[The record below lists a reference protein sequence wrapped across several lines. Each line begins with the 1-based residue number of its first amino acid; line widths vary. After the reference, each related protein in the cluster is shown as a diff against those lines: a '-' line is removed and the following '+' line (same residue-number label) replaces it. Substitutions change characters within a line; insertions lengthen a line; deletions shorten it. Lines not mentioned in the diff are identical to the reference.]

1 MSSEIRAI
9 INQESFRKR
18 VYEVFASKTMKKYF
32 YQDEANKTTQK
43 MYDEL
48 DELLSN
54 KTRRDLFFYNP
65 ITLLTLPKNIMT
77 FTNRFQS
84 LVLNESGIKVVKI
97 SLKGDENYSQEDIAL
112 VKKLINR
119 HFEEEKKE
127 LYLFTVKLII

>member
-18 VYEVFASKTMKKYF
+18 VYEVFASKTMKKYL

-54 KTRRDLFFYNP
+54 KTRRDLFFDNS
-65 ITLLTLPKNIMT
+65 ITLMTLPKNIMT
-77 FTNRFQS
+77 
-84 LVLNESGIKVVKI
+84 
-97 SLKGDENYSQEDIAL
+97 IAL

>member
-1 MSSEIRAI
+1 MNI
-9 INQESFRKR
+9 INYEKRKIEGIEKLYC
-18 VYEVFASKTMKKYF
+18 VAIKYI
-32 YQDEANKTTQK
+32 YEANKTTQK

-54 KTRRDLFFYNP
+54 KTRRDLFFDNS
-65 ITLLTLPKNIMT
+65 ITLMALPKNIMT

-119 HFEEEKKE
+119 HFEEEKKNYIYS
-127 LYLFTVKLII
+127 L